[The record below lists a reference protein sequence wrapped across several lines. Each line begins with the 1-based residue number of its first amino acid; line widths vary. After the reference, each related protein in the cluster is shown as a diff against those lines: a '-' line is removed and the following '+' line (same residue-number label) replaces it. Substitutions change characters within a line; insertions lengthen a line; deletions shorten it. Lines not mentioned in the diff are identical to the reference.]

1 MSWSESPTKEHAMRL
16 IQITDSHL
24 GPDSEELLLGLNTD
38 DSLID
43 VLQLIAAEQTAVDA
57 LVCTG
62 DIASNPHTGGHTHR
76 IWWREKRASACVR
89 HLRPLYGS
97 GGQY

>member
-62 DIASNPHTGGHTHR
+62 DIASNPHSGSYAR
-76 IWWREKRASACVR
+76 FLDRVR
-89 HLRPLYGS
+89 DYFTAPLG
-97 GGQY
+97 